1 MTWENGYVRLS
12 CGHEIGT
19 AAWAT
24 TFVGDDVRCPQCKA
38 TRQVTRMSRIYEAKG
53 SRDFQLGL
61 VGGDAGGPT
70 ESGEPEAAGP

>member
-38 TRQVTRMSRIYEAKG
+38 TRQVTRMSRIYEARG

-61 VGGDAGGPT
+61 VGGDADGRPGP
-70 ESGEPEAAGP
+70 GEPEAEGP